1 MKILWY
7 ILAGIAGGI
16 IGGMGMGGGTLLIPL
31 LTLLL
36 DIEQKHAQ
44 AINLIAF
51 IPMAVVVSI
60 INAKRKNLD
69 YKSILKVVVPAI
81 PMSVGLSFAVGKI
94 SSNVLSIIFAVF
106 LTVLGIVMMIST
118 LYKCTLAYMC
128 KCKEEYSYND

>member
-7 ILAGIAGGI
+7 ILAGTAGGI

-36 DIEQKHAQ
+36 GVEQKQAQ

-51 IPMAVVVSI
+51 IPMAIVVTI

-69 YKSILKVVVPAI
+69 YKSILKVVIPAI
-81 PMSVGLSFAVGKI
+81 PASIAMSFAVGKI
-94 SSNVLSIIFAVF
+94 PSKALSVIFAVF
-106 LTVLGIVMMIST
+106 LTILGVVMMAAT
-118 LYKCTLAYMC
+118 LYKCTVAYVR
-128 KCKEEYSYND
+128 KCKDEYSQND